1 MLAGRGPFQ
10 GGHEQ
15 AVFHEIIHADPSP
28 VTSLRHDIPAGMVDL
43 IAWILS
49 LHTLLFVPSI
59 IDNIYRLTRGGRES
73 HRP

>member
-1 MLAGRGPFQ
+1 
-10 GGHEQ
+10 
-15 AVFHEIIHADPSP
+15 
-28 VTSLRHDIPAGMVDL
+28 MVDL
-43 IAWILS
+43 IARILS